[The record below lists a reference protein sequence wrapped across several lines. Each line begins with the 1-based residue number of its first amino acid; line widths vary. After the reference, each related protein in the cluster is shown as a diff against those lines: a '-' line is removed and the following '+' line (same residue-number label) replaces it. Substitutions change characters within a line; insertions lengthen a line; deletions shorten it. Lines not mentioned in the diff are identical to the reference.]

1 MKDLTN
7 NLADDC
13 VKVMAEIQRL
23 LSSQPCPIVVALD
36 GGSGA
41 GKSTLASIIENGL
54 DSAVI
59 QIDDFFAADIPDN
72 HWGEFSIEE
81 RLKYVFD
88 WQRLRESAIVP
99 LLAGKPAMWYAFD
112 FESGLRSD
120 YTYGMKTDPV
130 ELEPADVILIDGAYS
145 ACPELGDLVDLTILV
160 DMSIDERHARLAS
173 REDKDFMDRW
183 HKIWDP
189 VEKYYF
195 THVRPKSSFDLVV
208 KVDQISFSNSINNVG
223 TWRLA
228 GDCPGNARR

>member
-1 MKDLTN
+1 M
-7 NLADDC
+7 
-13 VKVMAEIQRL
+13 
-23 LSSQPCPIVVALD
+23 
-36 GGSGA
+36 
-41 GKSTLASIIENGL
+41 
-54 DSAVI
+54 I

-72 HWGEFSIEE
+72 HWDEFSIEE
-81 RLKYVFD
+81 RLKYMFD

-112 FESGLRSD
+112 FKSGLRSD
-120 YTYGMKTDPV
+120 GTYGMKTDPI

-160 DMSIDERHARLAS
+160 DMSIGERHARLAS

-208 KVDQISFSNSINNVG
+208 KVDQISFSNSVNNVA
-223 TWRLA
+223 T
-228 GDCPGNARR
+228 